1 MRCLRMQPGEHLRGT
16 GRFRFLCLVS
26 LLLYAAAAVRA
37 QDLEAGYAK
46 VDITPTGPVML
57 GGYDL
62 RDAPSDGIWG
72 NDRLYARA
80 LVFEASRVRVAF
92 VEADVIEIR
101 GHDVFRR
108 KISEETGIPVTNI
121 LLGDAHNHA
130 APSPN
135 ADAKTEWD
143 RQFADG
149 LVKAVRRAVDNL
161 QPVRI
166 ATGTGRSRIAM
177 NRRQVKTRDT
187 DSRLTFDEN
196 DASQSFGKHKTDHPV
211 LIHEFGGVVRLGANP
226 MGPIDDA
233 VQIVRLDTATGYPLA
248 VMIHYGCHGT
258 SLGGRNS
265 KISGE
270 WMGRMQEY
278 VEKQVPGAGAI
289 YLQGAAGDINPRV
302 VGGLD
307 GNVDNIETTW
317 ALGEEIGREV
327 VRVYHQISPVRWA
340 QPTIQV
346 ETAEI
351 LLPRRYDELYKDF
364 TATAVKA
371 PTTVIRIGDLM
382 WTTFPGEM
390 FSNIG
395 KQVKA
400 ASPATCAYLMGYT
413 NGYIG
418 YFPEQKAYA
427 EGGYE
432 VAVTH
437 LDPAA
442 EGIYVRAL
450 AKLMMRF
457 RATTTGPVTTS
468 DRIQKNP
475 LGG

>member
-1 MRCLRMQPGEHLRGT
+1 MQRLTVKREEAVRRT
-16 GRFRFLCLVS
+16 RRFGFLCLVS
-26 LLLYAAAAVRA
+26 LLLYSAVAGRA
-37 QDLEAGYAK
+37 QDLRAGYAK
-46 VDITPTGPVML
+46 FDVTPAGPVML

-62 RDAPSDGIWG
+62 RSSPSEGIHG

-80 LVFEASRVRVAF
+80 LIFEASGVRVAF
-92 VEADVIEIR
+92 VEADVIGIR
-101 GHDVFRR
+101 GHDGFRR
-108 KISEETGIPVTNI
+108 KISEATGIPVANI

-130 APSPN
+130 APSPD
-135 ADAKTEWD
+135 AEAKTEWD
-143 RQFADG
+143 RQFAEG
-149 LVKAVRRAVDNL
+149 LVKAAQQAVANL

-166 ATGTGRSRIAM
+166 AAGTGRSRIAM
-177 NRRQVKTRDT
+177 NRRQVKAA
-187 DSRLTFDEN
+187 DSDSPLTYDEN
-196 DASQSFGKHKTDHPV
+196 DASQSFGKHKTDKPV
-211 LIHEFGGVVRLGANP
+211 LVHEFGGVVRLGANP
-226 MGPIDDA
+226 LGPIDDA
-233 VQIVRLDTATGYPLA
+233 VQIVRVDTAAGRPLA
-248 VMIHYGCHGT
+248 VMIHYACHGT

-270 WMGRMQEY
+270 WMGRMQAY
-278 VEKQVPGAGAI
+278 VERRFPGLGAI

-307 GNVDNIETTW
+307 GNADSIETTW

-327 VRVYHQISPVRWA
+327 VRVYTRLSPEPGANSRVQI
-340 QPTIQV
+340 

-351 LLPRRYDELYKDF
+351 LLPRRYQELFQDF
-364 TATAVKA
+364 TATAVSA
-371 PTTVIRIGDLM
+371 PTTIVRIGDLM

-400 ASPATCAYLMGYT
+400 ASPATYAHVMGYT

-437 LDPAA
+437 LDPAS
-442 EGIYVRAL
+442 ENIYLRAL
-450 AKLMMRF
+450 ARLMMRF
-457 RATTTGPVTTS
+457 R
-468 DRIQKNP
+468 
-475 LGG
+475 

>member
-1 MRCLRMQPGEHLRGT
+1 MRESKFARGVT
-16 GRFRFLCLVS
+16 AIRLLGGLVFLMLAT
-26 LLLYAAAAVRA
+26 LPARA
-37 QDLEAGYAK
+37 QDLRAGYAK
-46 VDITPTGPVML
+46 VDITPAGPVML

-72 NDRLYARA
+72 DDHLFARA
-80 LVFEASRVRVAF
+80 LVFEAAGTRLAF
-92 VEADVIEIR
+92 VEADVIGIE
-101 GHDVFRR
+101 GHDAFRR
-108 KISEETGIPVTNI
+108 RISEATGIPAANV
-121 LLGDAHNHA
+121 LLGDVHNHA

-135 ADAKTEWD
+135 AEPKSEWD
-143 RQFADG
+143 RQFTTA
-149 LVKAVRRAVDNL
+149 LVKAAKLAVANL

-166 ATGTGRSRIAM
+166 AAGAGHSRIAM
-177 NRRQVKTRDT
+177 NRRQVKPVDA
-187 DSRLTFDEN
+187 DSPLTFDEN
-196 DASQSFGKHKTDHPV
+196 NSSQSFGKHKTDHPV
-211 LIHEFGGVVRLGANP
+211 QVHEFGGVVRLGANP
-226 MGPIDDA
+226 LGPIDDA
-233 VQIVRLDTATGYPLA
+233 VQIVRVDTAAGRPLA
-248 VMIHYGCHGT
+248 VMIHYACHGT

-278 VEKQVPGAGAI
+278 VEKQFPGLGSI

-307 GNVDNIETTW
+307 GNEDNVEVTW

-327 VRVYHQISPVRWA
+327 ARVYRQLSPDVWS
-340 QPTIQV
+340 QPAVQV

-351 LLPRRYDELYKDF
+351 LLPRRYRELFQDF
-364 TATAVKA
+364 TATTVKA
-371 PTTVIRIGDLM
+371 PTTIVRVGDLM

-400 ASPATCAYLMGYT
+400 ASPAAYAHVMGYT
-413 NGYIG
+413 DGSIG
-418 YFPEQKAYA
+418 YFPEQAAYA

-442 EGIYVRAL
+442 EKIYLRAV
-450 AKLMMRF
+450 ARLMQRF
-457 RATTTGPVTTS
+457 R
-468 DRIQKNP
+468 
-475 LGG
+475 

>member
-1 MRCLRMQPGEHLRGT
+1 MQRLIMKREEGVRRT
-16 GRFRFLCLVS
+16 RRFRFLCLVG
-26 LLLYAAAAVRA
+26 LLLYSAVAGRA
-37 QDLEAGYAK
+37 QDLRAGYAK
-46 VDITPTGPVML
+46 FDVTPAGPVML

-62 RDAPSDGIWG
+62 RSSPSEGIHG

-80 LVFEASRVRVAF
+80 LIFEASGVRVAF
-92 VEADVIEIR
+92 VEADVIGIR
-101 GHDVFRR
+101 GHDGFRR
-108 KISEETGIPVTNI
+108 KISEATGIPVANI

-130 APSPN
+130 APSPD
-135 ADAKTEWD
+135 AGAKTEWD
-143 RQFADG
+143 RQFAEG
-149 LVKAVRRAVDNL
+149 LVKAAQQAVASL

-166 ATGTGRSRIAM
+166 AAGTGRSRIAM
-177 NRRQVKTRDT
+177 NRRQVKAA
-187 DSRLTFDEN
+187 DSDSPLTYDEN
-196 DASQSFGKHKTDHPV
+196 DASQSFGKHKTDKPV
-211 LIHEFGGVVRLGANP
+211 LVHEFGGVVRLGANP
-226 MGPIDDA
+226 LGPIDDA
-233 VQIVRLDTATGYPLA
+233 VQIVRVDTAAGRPLA
-248 VMIHYGCHGT
+248 VMIHYACHGT

-270 WMGRMQEY
+270 WMGRMQAY
-278 VEKQVPGAGAI
+278 VERRFPGLGAI

-307 GNVDNIETTW
+307 GNADSIETTW

-327 VRVYHQISPVRWA
+327 VRVYTRLSPEPGANSRVQI
-340 QPTIQV
+340 

-351 LLPRRYDELYKDF
+351 LLPRRYQELFQDF
-364 TATAVKA
+364 TATAVSA
-371 PTTVIRIGDLM
+371 PTTIVRIGDLM

-400 ASPATCAYLMGYT
+400 ASPATYAHVMGYT

-437 LDPAA
+437 LDPAS
-442 EGIYVRAL
+442 ENIYLRAL
-450 AKLMMRF
+450 ARLMMRF
-457 RATTTGPVTTS
+457 R
-468 DRIQKNP
+468 
-475 LGG
+475 